1 MPVIRHL
8 EISRY
13 KSTEDAN
20 RQLTALSR
28 ASSWPDHVL
37 TRLAVTRSLRDPSTP
52 PLVARDRKGG
62 KELRGETFF
71 RSTQDSAF
79 LPWCAAMIAEHAK
92 RHFSDDADAFELVL
106 AHWHRGLSMLEQ
118 DLEHAGGDF
127 NAFLIGL
134 ARQAAELAS
143 ASPGTGHPMSGI
155 DGRAEPRY
163 GNIGPI
169 TIPIGRTA
177 PAADPLTVT
186 INDTRKHSNCH
197 AAISGMSGSGKTQ
210 LAMQMLASVARAVD
224 ATTGIIFIDFAK
236 GDVANNDR
244 FVRRIG
250 ARVLRLPGDVLPIGA
265 FHLPDYSD
273 DAVRLVAEEKREVFS
288 TLFQGMGAKQQG
300 RLVEAIR
307 ASYAEA
313 RAGGEPAPDFE
324 FVADQL
330 HHLYQLDGIQPDTLT
345 EAFRRLTAYRLFWS
359 RGSGVPIA
367 APLHAQRWLLD
378 IHELGG
384 LREVTAFTLIEQLYR
399 EMRGLADSEVDP
411 KTGLRHIRCVLAIDE
426 AQYYLKAKN
435 RFLQGIIREGRS
447 KGFAVM
453 LLCQSPD
460 DFEQAD
466 FDYTEQL
473 QFTYMLQ
480 CKTSPKAVARLLGG
494 SKDEAK
500 RLATELGRM
509 EPLHGVGRGTGGS
522 GVSRF
527 RIIPFFESDAK

>member
-13 KSTEDAN
+13 KSTEEAN
-20 RQLTALSR
+20 RQLSALSR
-28 ASSWPDHVL
+28 ASSWPDHVI
-37 TRLAVTRSLRDPSTP
+37 TRLAVTRSLRDPAP
-52 PLVARDRKGG
+52 PTAANRDRKGG

-79 LPWCAAMIAEHAK
+79 LPWCAAMVAEHAK
-92 RHFSDDADAFELVL
+92 RAFRDDDDALELVV
-106 AHWHRGLSMLEQ
+106 AHWHRGLSLLEE
-118 DLEHAGGDF
+118 DLNRADGDF

-134 ARQAAELAS
+134 ARQAAELATS
-143 ASPGTGHPMSGI
+143 APASGSGPLTAAGH
-155 DGRAEPRY
+155 AEARY
-163 GNIGPI
+163 GMIRPI
-169 TIPIGRTA
+169 IVPIGRVSPT
-177 PAADPLTVT
+177 ADPITVT
-186 INDTRKHSNCH
+186 MNDTRKHSNCH
-197 AAISGMSGSGKTQ
+197 TAISGMSGSGKTQ
-210 LAMQMLASVARAVD
+210 LAMQMLASLAKGVD
-224 ATTGIIFIDFAK
+224 ASTGIIFIDFAK
-236 GDVANNDR
+236 GDVAGNDK
-244 FVRRIG
+244 FVKSIG

-288 TLFQGMGAKQQG
+288 SLFQGMGAKQQG

-330 HHLYQLDGIQPDTLT
+330 NHLYRLDGIQPDTLT

-367 APLHAQRWLLD
+367 SPLHAQRWLVD

-384 LREVTAFTLIEQLYR
+384 LREITAFTLIEQLYR
-399 EMRGLADSEVDP
+399 EMRGLSDSQVDP
-411 KTGLRHIRCVLAIDE
+411 KSGLRHIRCMLVIDE

-460 DFEQAD
+460 DFEQQD

-480 CKTSPKAVARLLGG
+480 CKTSPTAVTRLISA

-509 EPLHGVGRGTGGS
+509 EPLHGVGRGAGGS

-527 RIIPFFESDAK
+527 RIVPFFETLA

>member
-8 EISRY
+8 EISRF

-20 RQLTALSR
+20 RQLSALSR
-28 ASSWPDHVL
+28 ASSWPDHVI
-37 TRLAVTRSLRDPSTP
+37 TRLAVARSLREPTEP
-52 PLVARDRKGG
+52 PEVPRERKGG

-92 RHFSDDADAFELVL
+92 RAFRDDNDAFDLVI
-106 AHWHRGLSMLEQ
+106 AHWHRGLTLLEE
-118 DLEHAGGDF
+118 DLSRAGGDF
-127 NAFLIGL
+127 NAFLLGL
-134 ARQAAELAS
+134 ARWAAELAASTGAGS
-143 ASPGTGHPMSGI
+143 ASPGAAPLT
-155 DGRAEPRY
+155 ELRY
-163 GNIGPI
+163 GIIRPI
-169 TIPIGRTA
+169 TIPIGRVS
-177 PAADPLTVT
+177 PAVEPVTVT
-186 INDTRKHSNCH
+186 LNDTRKHSNCH
-197 AAISGMSGSGKTQ
+197 IAISGMSGSGKTQ
-210 LAMQMLASVARAVD
+210 LAMQMLASMAKAVE

-236 GDVANNDR
+236 GDVAGNDK
-244 FVRRIG
+244 FVQSIG

-273 DAVRLVAEEKREVFS
+273 DAIRLVAEEKREVFS
-288 TLFQGMGAKQQG
+288 SLFQGMGAKQQG
-300 RLVEAIR
+300 RLVEAVR
-307 ASYAEA
+307 TSYAEA

-330 HHLYQLDGIQPDTLT
+330 NHLYQLDGIQPDTLT

-359 RGSGVPIA
+359 RGSGVQIA
-367 APLHAQRWLLD
+367 APLFAQRWLVD

-399 EMRGLADSEVDP
+399 EMRGLPDSQIDA
-411 KTGLRHIRCVLAIDE
+411 KTGLRHIRSVLVIDE

-460 DFEQAD
+460 DFEQPD

-480 CKTSPKAVARLLGG
+480 CKTSPKAVTRLLGAG
-494 SKDEAK
+494 KDESK
-500 RLATELGRM
+500 RLAAELSRM
-509 EPLHGVGRGTGGS
+509 EPLHGVGRGAGGS

-527 RIIPFFESDAK
+527 RIVPFFELIPQ